1 MAALKDAILVLFTP
15 VLIIGGIFSGIFTP
29 TEAGVIAVVYVILIG
44 LFYRTL
50 TFREVYNEVVMAGT
64 SVGVLMLVISVS
76 GLDGWMFAR
85 EQLPMLMANGIT
97 SISDN
102 PATVTFLILGLVLFL
117 GMFMDATPIIL
128 MVVPF
133 VVPLTQMV
141 GIDPVHLGVMFCI
154 MCVIGLITPPV
165 GIALYGVA
173 MVSRLPIEKVFWAT
187 LPFFITLL
195 LAIAAMV
202 FMPEAIQW
210 LPNKI
215 LG

>member
-1 MAALKDAILVLFTP
+1 
-15 VLIIGGIFSGIFTP
+15 
-29 TEAGVIAVVYVILIG
+29 
-44 LFYRTL
+44 
-50 TFREVYNEVVMAGT
+50 
-64 SVGVLMLVISVS
+64 
-76 GLDGWMFAR
+76 
-85 EQLPMLMANGIT
+85 
-97 SISDN
+97 
-102 PATVTFLILGLVLFL
+102 
-117 GMFMDATPIIL
+117 MFMDATPIIL